1 MGNFKLGLAALAALS
16 LLLAFPHGSA
26 KALPMQFSPATEAS
40 VVIRAGQDGGP
51 AFHHG
56 RRTQEVFCL
65 RQNYW
70 WFYRPYT
77 TAVEDFPR
85 CEPYFHYLEP
95 AYGPRRGRNDN
106 YIK

>member
-1 MGNFKLGLAALAALS
+1 MSDFRLGLAAFVALC
-16 LLLAFPHGSA
+16 LLALVPQGA
-26 KALPMQFSPATEAS
+26 ANAAQ
-40 VVIRAGQDGGP
+40 GGGW
-51 AFHHG
+51 FHHG
-56 RRTQEVFCL
+56 KRVQSAYCL
-65 RQNYW
+65 RRNYW

-95 AYGPRRGRNDN
+95 SYEGRRRRPDT

>member
-1 MGNFKLGLAALAALS
+1 MGNIKLWLAALGGLC
-16 LLLAFPHGSA
+16 LLLGVPLTPANAFPLQLTPPETSI
-26 KALPMQFSPATEAS
+26 
-40 VVIRAGQDGGP
+40 VIRAGQEG

-56 RRTQEVFCL
+56 RRTKEVFCL
-65 RQNYW
+65 KQNYW

-95 AYGPRRGRNDN
+95 AYGARRDRDGN